1 MPEIGPLEILVVA
14 VVALIV
20 FGPTRLPDMA
30 RQVGRA
36 MAELRRQA
44 NDLRS
49 EFETSMK
56 VEDEKPAPPIADG
69 STTPKASTAPDS
81 ATAEAP
87 PIAEGLA
94 PQMPHVHKGTTTELG
109 YRTSPP
115 TPSEEAAAKPD
126 DERA

>member
-1 MPEIGPLEILVVA
+1 MPQIGPLEILVVA

-20 FGPTRLPDMA
+20 FGPTRLPEMA
-30 RQVGRA
+30 RQAGKA
-36 MAELRRQA
+36 LAELRRQA
-44 NDLRS
+44 NDMRS

-56 VEDEKPAPPIADG
+56 VEDEKPAPPPVAEPA
-69 STTPKASTAPDS
+69 PKASTDTDS
-81 ATAEAP
+81 AAAEAP

-115 TPSEEAAAKPD
+115 TPSEEAPAKPD